1 MKLRKQIK
9 NRVVAVAMLAV
20 VLFGTLY
27 FSVPIEKT
35 HAMKRENRPFLN
47 TTFDFGYEHN
57 DSDYY
62 LYQYLNVSG
71 QVVSFYCTDVGN
83 NHDYIFQR
91 WIISESPISGTVNER
106 HYYADSSKSMDDG
119 HYSQS
124 SRSWS
129 IKHDDKFT
137 YNGKT
142 YYLYCSG
149 SDYSLTPQPYYTW
162 FGNLGKLYRFN
173 ISSKEFNKYRGL
185 NYIKDYIS
193 DNLDTSVCTMVT
205 EGEDIS
211 TDETTWEGGQDKPKK
226 DTDIGYLVLKNTNVN
241 QQSDL
246 GTLKDGVLPLYF
258 NIDWKDK
265 TSTGFSLTKNKYAR
279 TFIQM
284 EVESKFVVYSDVKH
298 TKIKHKFDNYGERGW
313 LSKNIDPSNKP
324 ITFDSGD
331 INNALPL
338 TYNEILNQVD
348 KNKIYGSLG
357 QAIFPIG
364 YNFLIRY
371 RIVCTDS
378 LTVIPD
384 TSSGWHAGPWASTTL
399 SGDDINDTSSNKS
412 DHEGYGDDKNKNGE
426 TDDINHTRT
435 DYDDNQDAKDNI
447 NDKKNDKSSLDLDS
461 AKEFINQIADVPKMI
476 GDIFSF
482 LPDWVKYSFAF
493 GFALIPILI
502 IFKLIRG

>member
-9 NRVVAVAMLAV
+9 NRVVAVALLAV
-20 VLFGTLY
+20 MILSGFWSLNLTNSYATTQSFDFKRSSSSNPNNFNGYKLDGFSGSRVTFYARDRASIVIGFISTSDWGYMAHELQYTDSREGSVLSKESAYKLKGFTFECNSTKYYVGYYAWDYPKSFYTFSGNIGTLY
-27 FSVPIEKT
+27 SMIDSSYDVQSN
-35 HAMKRENRPFLN
+35 ARSLL
-47 TTFDFGYEHN
+47 
-57 DSDYY
+57 SDYIA
-62 LYQYLNVSG
+62 NRI
-71 QVVSFYCTDVGN
+71 D
-83 NHDYIFQR
+83 
-91 WIISESPISGTVNER
+91 P
-106 HYYADSSKSMDDG
+106 
-119 HYSQS
+119 
-124 SRSWS
+124 
-129 IKHDDKFT
+129 
-137 YNGKT
+137 
-142 YYLYCSG
+142 
-149 SDYSLTPQPYYTW
+149 
-162 FGNLGKLYRFN
+162 N
-173 ISSKEFNKYRGL
+173 I
-185 NYIKDYIS
+185 
-193 DNLDTSVCTMVT
+193 CTMVSD
-205 EGEDIS
+205 GSSDNVS
-211 TDETTWEGGQDKPKK
+211 TDDSTWNGSQDNPKK
-226 DTDIGYLVLKNTNVN
+226 DDDIGYLVLKNTNVN

-246 GTLKDGVLPLYF
+246 GTLKDGILPLYF

-338 TYNEILNQVD
+338 TYDEILNQVD

-364 YNFLIRY
+364 YNFLVRY

-384 TSSGWHAGPWASTTL
+384 SSSGWHAGPWASTTL

-461 AKEFINQIADVPKMI
+461 AKDFINQIADVPKMI

>member
-1 MKLRKQIK
+1 MKVGNKLL
-9 NRVVAVAMLAV
+9 NRIVAVAMLAV
-20 VLFGTLY
+20 VVLSSVSVSFADLKTDYDGIMSSNAISTLKDDWTSPNNKNFHREY
-27 FSVPIEKT
+27 SVQGSSNVYLMCIGGVYWLVSKENFSV
-35 HAMKRENRPFLN
+35 N
-47 TTFDFGYEHN
+47 
-57 DSDYY
+57 
-62 LYQYLNVSG
+62 
-71 QVVSFYCTDVGN
+71 QVTKLDDGSVY
-83 NHDYIFQR
+83 
-91 WIISESPISGTVNER
+91 SESSLTVSPNKCN
-106 HYYADSSKSMDDG
+106 HYNFYSVQLSFHCDRVYAPCAVFDYDTWVDLNKKDSSKYDAYPVHVMGAFLFDVYFMEYVKIENSKAEG
-119 HYSQS
+119 SQ
-124 SRSWS
+124 
-129 IKHDDKFT
+129 
-137 YNGKT
+137 
-142 YYLYCSG
+142 
-149 SDYSLTPQPYYTW
+149 
-162 FGNLGKLYRFN
+162 
-173 ISSKEFNKYRGL
+173 
-185 NYIKDYIS
+185 
-193 DNLDTSVCTMVT
+193 DNP
-205 EGEDIS
+205 DI
-211 TDETTWEGGQDKPKK
+211 DEA
-226 DTDIGYLVLKNTNVN
+226 IGYLVIKNTNVN

-258 NIDWKDK
+258 NFDWKDK

-279 TFIQM
+279 TFIQV

-338 TYNEILNQVD
+338 TYSEILTQVD

-399 SGDDINDTSSNKS
+399 SGDDINDTSSDKS

-461 AKEFINQIADVPKMI
+461 AKEFINQVAAVPKMI
-476 GDIFSF
+476 GDLFSF
-482 LPDWVKYSFAF
+482 FPNWVKYTVELGFAF
-493 GFALIPILI
+493 IFILI
-502 IFKLIRG
+502 VYKLIRG

>member
-9 NRVVAVAMLAV
+9 NRVVAVALLAV
-20 VLFGTLY
+20 MILSGFW
-27 FSVPIEKT
+27 S
-35 HAMKRENRPFLN
+35 LN
-47 TTFDFGYEHN
+47 LTNSYAATQSFDFKQSSLSNPNNFKGYKIDGFSGSRVTFYARDLMSIVIGFISTSDWGYIAHELQYTDSREGPVLSRESEYELRHFTFEYN
-57 DSDYY
+57 STKYYVGYYAMTIFNCEDIYSGNIGALYSMTDTRYDVQSNARSLLSDYIA
-62 LYQYLNVSG
+62 NRV
-71 QVVSFYCTDVGN
+71 D
-83 NHDYIFQR
+83 
-91 WIISESPISGTVNER
+91 P
-106 HYYADSSKSMDDG
+106 
-119 HYSQS
+119 
-124 SRSWS
+124 
-129 IKHDDKFT
+129 
-137 YNGKT
+137 
-142 YYLYCSG
+142 
-149 SDYSLTPQPYYTW
+149 
-162 FGNLGKLYRFN
+162 N
-173 ISSKEFNKYRGL
+173 I
-185 NYIKDYIS
+185 
-193 DNLDTSVCTMVT
+193 CTMVSD
-205 EGEDIS
+205 GSSDNVS
-211 TDETTWEGGQDKPKK
+211 TDDSTWNGSQDNPKK
-226 DTDIGYLVLKNTNVN
+226 DDDIGYLVLKNTNVN

-246 GTLKDGVLPLYF
+246 GTLKDGILPLYF

-364 YNFLIRY
+364 YNFLVRY

-384 TSSGWHAGPWASTTL
+384 SSSGWHAGPWASTTL

-461 AKEFINQIADVPKMI
+461 AKDFINQIADVPKMI

>member
-9 NRVVAVAMLAV
+9 NRAVAVVMLAV
-20 VLFGTLY
+20 VF
-27 FSVPIEKT
+27 
-35 HAMKRENRPFLN
+35 
-47 TTFDFGYEHN
+47 
-57 DSDYY
+57 
-62 LYQYLNVSG
+62 VSNIT
-71 QVVSFYCTDVGN
+71 VAFA
-83 NHDYIFQR
+83 
-91 WIISESPISGTVNER
+91 SESGLPSYDVKYTDNRNSDNFELYRMNFSAIHRVTFINKKSDFIGFA
-106 HYYADSSKSMDDG
+106 YISKSPSDASCVYLKYAPNYG
-119 HYSQS
+119 TGYQVS
-124 SRSWS
+124 SGNYKLESEDANKNVGS
-129 IKHDDKFT
+129 FEFT
-137 YNGKT
+137 YNDTT
-142 YYLYCSG
+142 YYVAHMSFMGSMHNGTFSG
-149 SDYSLTPQPYYTW
+149 SFGRFYSVNDDQIAYT
-162 FGNLGKLYRFN
+162 FR
-173 ISSKEFNKYRGL
+173 
-185 NYIKDYIS
+185 NYITQYITGQLDESKCTLIS
-193 DNLDTSVCTMVT
+193 DGDS
-205 EGEDIS
+205 ESSSDES
-211 TDETTWEGGQDKPKK
+211 TWQGSQDNPNIDES
-226 DTDIGYLVLKNTNVN
+226 IGYLVIKNTNVN

-258 NIDWKDK
+258 NFDWKDK

-279 TFIQM
+279 TFIQV
-284 EVESKFVVYSDVKH
+284 EIESKFVVYSDVKH

-338 TYNEILNQVD
+338 TYSEILTQVD

-412 DHEGYGDDKNKNGE
+412 DHEGYGEDKNKNGE

-502 IFKLIRG
+502 IFKLVRG

>member
-1 MKLRKQIK
+1 MKVGNKLL
-9 NRVVAVAMLAV
+9 NRIVAVATLAV
-20 VLFGTLY
+20 VLLGGFWSLGLSDSY
-27 FSVPIEKT
+27 AIVK
-35 HAMKRENRPFLN
+35 ENRPFLN
-47 TTFDFGYEHN
+47 GSYDFGYVDPSNITYELYKYQGLSGKIVTFYNMPDDGSSYSFSRCIISTSELKGSMNTRHFSGTEEDYDKGTYN
-57 DSDYY
+57 ERSTNTNMSDYFT
-62 LYQYLNVSG
+62 L
-71 QVVSFYCTDVGN
+71 
-83 NHDYIFQR
+83 
-91 WIISESPISGTVNER
+91 TVNGVEY
-106 HYYADSSKSMDDG
+106 HVVIGGLSYSM
-119 HYSQS
+119 S
-124 SRSWS
+124 
-129 IKHDDKFT
+129 
-137 YNGKT
+137 
-142 YYLYCSG
+142 
-149 SDYSLTPQPYYTW
+149 PQPYYTW
-162 FGNLGKLYRFN
+162 FGNLGSVYRSS
-173 ISSKEFNKYRGL
+173 ISNKTFQKNFKVYL
-185 NYIKDYIS
+185 NNYLS
-193 DNLDTSVCTMVT
+193 GNLDSIFTMVT
-205 EGEDIS
+205 EGEDVS
-211 TDETTWEGGQDKPKK
+211 TDESTWEGGQDKPKK
-226 DTDIGYLVLKNTNVN
+226 DADIGYLVLKNTNVN

-371 RIVCTDS
+371 RIVCTNS

-384 TSSGWHAGPWASTTL
+384 TSSGWHAGPWASTIL

-461 AKEFINQIADVPKMI
+461 AKEFINQVSDVPKMI
-476 GDIFSF
+476 ADIFSF

-502 IFKLIRG
+502 IFKLVRG

>member
-1 MKLRKQIK
+1 MKVGNKLL
-9 NRVVAVAMLAV
+9 NRIVAFGMLAV
-20 VLFGTLY
+20 VFISNITVA
-27 FSVPIEKT
+27 F
-35 HAMKRENRPFLN
+35 A
-47 TTFDFGYEHN
+47 
-57 DSDYY
+57 
-62 LYQYLNVSG
+62 
-71 QVVSFYCTDVGN
+71 
-83 NHDYIFQR
+83 
-91 WIISESPISGTVNER
+91 SESGLPSYDVKYTDNRNSDNFELYRMNFSAIHRVTFINKKSDFIGFA
-106 HYYADSSKSMDDG
+106 YISKSPSDASCVYLKYAPNYG
-119 HYSQS
+119 TGYQVS
-124 SRSWS
+124 SGNYKLESEEANKS
-129 IKHDDKFT
+129 VGSFEFT
-137 YNGKT
+137 YNDTT
-142 YYLYCSG
+142 YYVAHMSFMGSMHNGTFSG
-149 SDYSLTPQPYYTW
+149 SFGRFYSVNDDQIAYT
-162 FGNLGKLYRFN
+162 FRNYITQYITGKLDE
-173 ISSKEFNKYRGL
+173 SKCTL
-185 NYIKDYIS
+185 IS
-193 DNLDTSVCTMVT
+193 DGDS
-205 EGEDIS
+205 ESSSDES
-211 TDETTWEGGQDKPKK
+211 TWQGSQDNPNIDES
-226 DTDIGYLVLKNTNVN
+226 IGYLVIKNTNVN

-258 NIDWKDK
+258 NFDWKDK

-279 TFIQM
+279 TFIQV

-338 TYNEILNQVD
+338 TYSEILTQVD

-412 DHEGYGDDKNKNGE
+412 DHEGYGEDKNKNGE

-476 GDIFSF
+476 SDIFSF

-502 IFKLIRG
+502 IFKLARG

>member
-1 MKLRKQIK
+1 MKVGNKLL
-9 NRVVAVAMLAV
+9 NRIVVVATLAV
-20 VLFGTLY
+20 VFISNIAVA
-27 FSVPIEKT
+27 F
-35 HAMKRENRPFLN
+35 A
-47 TTFDFGYEHN
+47 
-57 DSDYY
+57 
-62 LYQYLNVSG
+62 
-71 QVVSFYCTDVGN
+71 
-83 NHDYIFQR
+83 
-91 WIISESPISGTVNER
+91 SESGLPSYDVKYIDNDNSDKFELFRMNFSAIHRVTFINKKSDFIGFV
-106 HYYADSSKSMDDG
+106 YISKSPSDASCVHLKYVPNYG
-119 HYSQS
+119 SGYQVS
-124 SRSWS
+124 SGNYKLGSENANES
-129 IKHDDKFT
+129 VGSFDFT
-137 YNGKT
+137 YNDTT
-142 YYLYCSG
+142 YYIAHMSFMGKMSNGTFSG
-149 SDYSLTPQPYYTW
+149 SFGSFYSVNDDQIAYN
-162 FGNLGKLYRFN
+162 FR
-173 ISSKEFNKYRGL
+173 
-185 NYIKDYIS
+185 NYITQYITGQLDETKCTLIS
-193 DNLDTSVCTMVT
+193 DRDS
-205 EGEDIS
+205 ESSSDES
-211 TDETTWEGGQDKPKK
+211 TWKGSQDNPKK

-384 TSSGWHAGPWASTTL
+384 TSSGWHAGPWASTIL

-461 AKEFINQIADVPKMI
+461 AKEFINQVADVPKMI

-502 IFKLIRG
+502 VFKLVRG

>member
-9 NRVVAVAMLAV
+9 NRVVVVALLAV
-20 VLFGTLY
+20 MILSGFW
-27 FSVPIEKT
+27 S
-35 HAMKRENRPFLN
+35 LN
-47 TTFDFGYEHN
+47 LTNSYASTQSFDFKRSSSSNSNNFFGYKLDGFSGSRVTFYARDRASIVIGFISTSDWGYMSHELQYTDSREGPVLSKESAYELYHFTFEYN
-57 DSDYY
+57 STKYYVGYYTMNYPNSLYTYSGNMGPLYSMTDPHYDVQSNARSLLSDYIAKR
-62 LYQYLNVSG
+62 V
-71 QVVSFYCTDVGN
+71 D
-83 NHDYIFQR
+83 
-91 WIISESPISGTVNER
+91 P
-106 HYYADSSKSMDDG
+106 
-119 HYSQS
+119 
-124 SRSWS
+124 
-129 IKHDDKFT
+129 
-137 YNGKT
+137 
-142 YYLYCSG
+142 
-149 SDYSLTPQPYYTW
+149 
-162 FGNLGKLYRFN
+162 N
-173 ISSKEFNKYRGL
+173 I
-185 NYIKDYIS
+185 
-193 DNLDTSVCTMVT
+193 CTMVSD
-205 EGEDIS
+205 GSSDNVS
-211 TDETTWEGGQDKPKK
+211 TDNSTWNGSQDNPKK

-246 GTLKDGVLPLYF
+246 GTLKDGILPLYF

-284 EVESKFVVYSDVKH
+284 EVESRFVVYSDVKH

-364 YNFLIRY
+364 YNFLVRY

-384 TSSGWHAGPWASTTL
+384 SSSGWHAGPWASTTL

-461 AKEFINQIADVPKMI
+461 AKDFINQIADVPKMI

>member
-9 NRVVAVAMLAV
+9 NRVVAVVMLAV
-20 VLFGTLY
+20 VLF
-27 FSVPIEKT
+27 
-35 HAMKRENRPFLN
+35 
-47 TTFDFGYEHN
+47 
-57 DSDYY
+57 
-62 LYQYLNVSG
+62 SG
-71 QVVSFYCTDVGN
+71 FWSIGITD
-83 NHDYIFQR
+83 
-91 WIISESPISGTVNER
+91 T
-106 HYYADSSKSMDDG
+106 YALT
-119 HYSQS
+119 QS
-124 SRSWS
+124 SDFKQVRSDNPNSFQLFKLHGFSGSRVAFYNREYACFLIGFISNSSWDYTYS
-129 IKHDDKFT
+129 RLYYQENYKGESYLDKEESSNNLYHFEFT
-137 YNGKT
+137 YNTTT
-142 YYLYCSG
+142 YYVGYWVMDSPRGMYNYSGNFGCLYSVKDSSYNVQKNAQSLI
-149 SDYSLTPQPYYTW
+149 SDYIAKRIDP
-162 FGNLGKLYRFN
+162 N
-173 ISSKEFNKYRGL
+173 I
-185 NYIKDYIS
+185 
-193 DNLDTSVCTMVT
+193 CTMVSSGENCST
-205 EGEDIS
+205 EESTWQGSQDNPDI
-211 TDETTWEGGQDKPKK
+211 DEA
-226 DTDIGYLVLKNTNVN
+226 IGYLVIKNTNVN

-246 GTLKDGVLPLYF
+246 GTLKDGILPLYF
-258 NIDWKDK
+258 NFDWKDK

-279 TFIQM
+279 TFIQV

-338 TYNEILNQVD
+338 TYSEILTQVD

-412 DHEGYGDDKNKNGE
+412 DHEGYGEDKNKNGE

-461 AKEFINQIADVPKMI
+461 AKEFINQVADVPKMI
-476 GDIFSF
+476 GDLFF
-482 LPDWVKYSFAF
+482 FFPNWVKYTVELGFAF
-493 GFALIPILI
+493 IFILI
-502 IFKLIRG
+502 VYKLIRG

>member
-9 NRVVAVAMLAV
+9 NRVMSVVMLAV
-20 VLFGTLY
+20 VVLSGFWSFNLTNSY
-27 FSVPIEKT
+27 
-35 HAMKRENRPFLN
+35 A
-47 TTFDFGYEHN
+47 TTQSFDFKRVSSSNPNNFNGYKLDGFSGSRVTFYARDRASIVIGFISTSDWGYMAHELQYTDSREGPELSKESAYKLRGFTFEYNSTKYYVGYYTMNYPN
-57 DSDYY
+57 DLYEYSGNMGPLYSMTDTNYDVQSNARSLLSDYIA
-62 LYQYLNVSG
+62 NRI
-71 QVVSFYCTDVGN
+71 D
-83 NHDYIFQR
+83 
-91 WIISESPISGTVNER
+91 P
-106 HYYADSSKSMDDG
+106 
-119 HYSQS
+119 
-124 SRSWS
+124 
-129 IKHDDKFT
+129 
-137 YNGKT
+137 
-142 YYLYCSG
+142 
-149 SDYSLTPQPYYTW
+149 
-162 FGNLGKLYRFN
+162 N
-173 ISSKEFNKYRGL
+173 I
-185 NYIKDYIS
+185 
-193 DNLDTSVCTMVT
+193 CTMVSD
-205 EGEDIS
+205 GSSDNVS
-211 TDETTWEGGQDKPKK
+211 TDNSTWNGSQDNPKK

-258 NIDWKDK
+258 NFDWKDK
-265 TSTGFSLTKNKYAR
+265 TTTGFSLTKNKYAR
-279 TFIQM
+279 TFIQL
-284 EVESKFVVYSDVKH
+284 EVESKFVVYSDAKH

-313 LSKNIDPSNKP
+313 LSKNIDPTNKP

-338 TYNEILNQVD
+338 TFNEILNQVD

-384 TSSGWHAGPWASTTL
+384 SSSGWHAGPWASTTL

-426 TDDINHTRT
+426 SDDINHTRT

-461 AKEFINQIADVPKMI
+461 AKDFINQIADVPKMI

>member
-1 MKLRKQIK
+1 MKLRKQFK
-9 NRVVAVAMLAV
+9 NRIVAVAMLAV
-20 VLFGTLY
+20 VLICSVPVSYADVSNNPYQSYDLKVTSASNKYYYTLY
-27 FSVPIEKT
+27 K
-35 HAMKRENRPFLN
+35 L
-47 TTFDFGYEHN
+47 N
-57 DSDYY
+57 DS
-62 LYQYLNVSG
+62 SISRR
-71 QVVSFYCTDVGN
+71 VSFYDADIARFCTAFISTSPWNYKCITLEYKGNHGVESTDSVLSSENANSILQNFEFKYNGVTYYVGYYSITCDPSTYVFSGN
-83 NHDYIFQR
+83 IGALYTFHSDPTKTWRPVDYITAYLTDSLDDLGCVEVTDGS
-91 WIISESPISGTVNER
+91 SES
-106 HYYADSSKSMDDG
+106 
-119 HYSQS
+119 
-124 SRSWS
+124 
-129 IKHDDKFT
+129 
-137 YNGKT
+137 
-142 YYLYCSG
+142 
-149 SDYSLTPQPYYTW
+149 
-162 FGNLGKLYRFN
+162 
-173 ISSKEFNKYRGL
+173 
-185 NYIKDYIS
+185 
-193 DNLDTSVCTMVT
+193 
-205 EGEDIS
+205 S
-211 TDETTWEGGQDKPKK
+211 TDASTWKGSQDNP
-226 DTDIGYLVLKNTNVN
+226 DIDEAIGYLVIKNTNVN

-258 NIDWKDK
+258 NFDWKDK

-279 TFIQM
+279 TFIQV

-338 TYNEILNQVD
+338 TCSEILTQVD

-399 SGDDINDTSSNKS
+399 SGDDINDTSSDKS

-461 AKEFINQIADVPKMI
+461 AKEFINQVADVPKMI
-476 GDIFSF
+476 GDLFSF
-482 LPDWVKYSFAF
+482 FPNWVKYTVELGFAF
-493 GFALIPILI
+493 IFILI
-502 IFKLIRG
+502 VYKLIRG